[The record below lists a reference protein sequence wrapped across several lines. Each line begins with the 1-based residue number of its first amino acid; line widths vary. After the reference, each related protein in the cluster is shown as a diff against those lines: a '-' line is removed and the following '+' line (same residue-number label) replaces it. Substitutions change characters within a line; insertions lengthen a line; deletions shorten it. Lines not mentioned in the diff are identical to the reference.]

1 MAKSEKKSSRGKIK
15 TSYVS
20 TIISI
25 SLVLFMLGML
35 GLILL
40 NAQRVSNY
48 VKENIGLSLYL
59 KEDVKESQIKQL
71 QSALEAKEYVKRTV
85 FVSSDD
91 AAELMKK
98 DLGEDFVDFLGFN
111 PLRASID
118 VFLNADFAESENI
131 SKIEKELSKSPLVK
145 EVIIQKDLLSEVNKN
160 IRKIGV
166 VLLGFSLLLLIVV
179 IALINNTIRLAIYSK
194 RFLIKTMQLVGA
206 TGGFIK
212 RPFILRSI
220 LNGFLSGVISLL
232 LLLGVIYSVQNN
244 IPEFIELQNFND
256 YIILFL
262 SVIVLGIV
270 ISWFSTSMAVSKF
283 LKMQSGD
290 LY

>member
-71 QSALEAKEYVKRTV
+71 QSALEAKEYFKRTV
-85 FVSSDD
+85 FVSSDE

-111 PLRASID
+111 PLTASID

>member
-1 MAKSEKKSSRGKIK
+1 MVKNEKKSSKGRVK

-59 KEDVKESQIKQL
+59 KEDVKQSQINEL
-71 QSALEAKEYVKRTV
+71 QSFLESKEYVKRTV
-85 FVSSDD
+85 FVSSEE

-111 PLRASID
+111 PLTASID

-145 EVIIQKDLLSEVNKN
+145 EVVIQKDLLSEVNRN

-166 VLLGFSLLLLIVV
+166 VLLGFSLLLLIIV

-206 TGGFIK
+206 TEGFIK

>member
-1 MAKSEKKSSRGKIK
+1 MVKSEKKPFKGKVK
-15 TSYVS
+15 TSYLS

-40 NAQRVSNY
+40 NAKRVSNY

-59 KEDVKESQIKQL
+59 KENVMQSQINEL
-71 QSALEAKEYVKRTV
+71 QSSLESKEYVKRTV
-85 FVSSDD
+85 FVSSEE
-91 AAELMKK
+91 AADLMKK

-111 PLRASID
+111 PLTASID

-145 EVIIQKDLLSEVNKN
+145 EVVIQKDLLSEVNRN

-166 VLLGFSLLLLIVV
+166 VLLGFSLLLLIIV